1 MLKEVKKKITAFLVQ
16 EKGGFNLRWFT
27 PNSEVDLCGHATL
40 ASAHVLWEKGILPK
54 EQIAEFYTK
63 SGVLTAKIA
72 EGWIDMNFP
81 ATPEKETKPPAALLN
96 ALKVNPLYVG
106 KNIFDYIV
114 EVENEEIVKDI
125 NPDFAALLEV
135 PMRGVIVTARSKEYD
150 FVSRFFAPSVGINED
165 PVTGSA
171 HCCLAPYW
179 KRKLEKDLFIA
190 YQVSERGGILKVQS
204 IGERVII
211 SGKAITVLEGELL
224 Y

>member
-1 MLKEVKKKITAFLVQ
+1 
-16 EKGGFNLRWFT
+16 
-27 PNSEVDLCGHATL
+27 
-40 ASAHVLWEKGILPK
+40 LPK

-72 EGWIDMNFP
+72 EGWIEMNFP
-81 ATPEKETKPPAALLN
+81 ATPEKETKPPTALLN

-125 NPDFAALLEV
+125 KPDFAVLLEV
-135 PMRGVIVTARSKEYD
+135 PMRGVIVTARSQEYD